1 VTTAPVINALVPFST
16 RLGDDCLVHVRAW
29 NTPVG
34 PAAILAELDW
44 ALLVEDPADAYY
56 GPGLLTY
63 PGYALPAAGAVMAAA
78 GIVDPLMVVRLPD
91 PPGERL
97 VRVTDPDDPFGWPDI
112 SLEEASRLMPGADIS
127 APPPGA
133 YIRRVV
139 EAWAAMGSLP
149 G

>member
-1 VTTAPVINALVPFST
+1 MRLLLLGCSGFVGRDLVPYLLE
-16 RLGDDCLVHVRAW
+16 LGHQCTLVSRRESPQ
-29 NTPVG
+29 PV
-34 PAAILAELDW
+34 
-44 ALLVEDPADAYY
+44 
-56 GPGLLTY
+56 
-63 PGYALPAAGAVMAAA
+63 
-78 GIVDPLMVVRLPD
+78 

-112 SLEEASRLMPGADIS
+112 SLDEASRLMPGADIS

-139 EAWAAMGSLP
+139 EAWAATGSLP

>member
-1 VTTAPVINALVPFST
+1 MTAAPAINALVPFAT
-16 RLGDDCLVHVRAW
+16 RLGDDGLVHVRAW
-29 NTPVG
+29 NTPAG

-44 ALLVEDPADAYY
+44 AVLVQDPTDAYY

-63 PGYALPAAGAVMAAA
+63 PGYALPAARAVIAAG
-78 GIVDPLMVVRLPD
+78 GIVDPLLVVRLPD

-112 SLEEASRLMPGADIS
+112 STEDLAHLMPGADVS

-139 EAWAAMGSLP
+139 EAWAATGALP